1 MCGYPASGKTTHAQA
16 IALHLSARGAR
27 VHVVNDESLGLVRAT
42 AYANPAAEKVARGLL
57 KAAVEQLLSKD
68 DVVIADGCNYI
79 KGFRYELYV
88 AHPTKQY
95 RFCVTNR
102 VGTAGCD

>member
-1 MCGYPASGKTTHAQA
+1 MCGFPASGKSTHALA
-16 IALHLSARGAR
+16 IAQHLSASGVR
-27 VHVVNDESLGLVRAT
+27 VHIVNEESLGISRSI
-42 AYANPAAEKVARGLL
+42 AYADATAEKVARGQL

-88 AHPTKQY
+88 LHILSL
-95 RFCVTNR
+95 C
-102 VGTAGCD
+102 